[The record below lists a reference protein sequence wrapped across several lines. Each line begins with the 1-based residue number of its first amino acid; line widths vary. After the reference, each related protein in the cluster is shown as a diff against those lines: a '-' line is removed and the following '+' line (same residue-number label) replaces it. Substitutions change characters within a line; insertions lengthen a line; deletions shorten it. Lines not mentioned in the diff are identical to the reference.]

1 MNKILIVEDD
11 SRLNQAVCKYLND
24 CGYDTTGV
32 LGASDAYDAMYAAKY
47 DLIISDIMMLEID
60 GFEFAQTVRETDSV
74 TPILFMTARDDMPS
88 KSKGYLLGIDDYM
101 VKPINLEEL
110 ALHVGALF
118 RRAGIAQSK
127 ELTIG
132 SFTMNAEELTVTYHG
147 EDIPVTAREFRIL
160 FKLLSNPKKAFSR
173 TRIMEEFWDTDS
185 DATLRAVDMYISK
198 LRDKFSDCTEFKILT
213 VYGVGYKA
221 VLQ

>member
-1 MNKILIVEDD
+1 
-11 SRLNQAVCKYLND
+11 
-24 CGYDTTGV
+24 
-32 LGASDAYDAMYAAKY
+32 
-47 DLIISDIMMLEID
+47 
-60 GFEFAQTVRETDSV
+60 
-74 TPILFMTARDDMPS
+74 MPS

-101 VKPINLEEL
+101 VKPIDLEEL

-132 SFTMNAEELTVTYHG
+132 SFAMNAEELTVTYHG

-173 TRIMEEFWDTDS
+173 TRIMEEFWDADS

-198 LRDKFSDCTEFKILT
+198 LRDKFSACTEFKIMT

-221 VLQ
+221 VIQ

>member
-1 MNKILIVEDD
+1 
-11 SRLNQAVCKYLND
+11 
-24 CGYDTTGV
+24 
-32 LGASDAYDAMYAAKY
+32 
-47 DLIISDIMMLEID
+47 
-60 GFEFAQTVRETDSV
+60 
-74 TPILFMTARDDMPS
+74 MPS
-88 KSKGYLLGIDDYM
+88 KSRGYLLGIDDYM

-132 SFTMNAEELTVTYHG
+132 NFTMNAEELTVTYNG
-147 EDIPVTAREFRIL
+147 EDVPVTAREFRIL

-173 TRIMEEFWDTDS
+173 TRIMEEFWDVDS
-185 DATLRAVDMYISK
+185 DATLRAVDMYIAK
-198 LRDKFSDCTEFKILT
+198 LRDKFADCREFKIMT

-221 VLQ
+221 VIQ

>member
-1 MNKILIVEDD
+1 MNKILVLEDD
-11 SRLNQAVCKYLND
+11 IRLNQAVCKYLRD
-24 CGYDTTGV
+24 RGYETAGV
-32 LGASDAYDAMYAAKY
+32 LCAADAYDAMYASKY
-47 DLIISDIMMLEID
+47 DLIISDIMMPEID
-60 GFEFAQTVRETDSV
+60 GFEFAQTVRETDTN
-74 TPILFMTARDDMPS
+74 TPILFMTAKDDMPS

-118 RRAGIAQSK
+118 RRAGIVHSK
-127 ELTIG
+127 VLTIG
-132 SFTMNAEELTVTYHG
+132 NFTMNAEELTVEYHG

-173 TRIMEEFWDTDS
+173 TRIMEEFWDADS

-198 LRDKFSDCTEFKILT
+198 LRDKFSSCTEFKIMT

-221 VLQ
+221 VIQ